1 MKKLILFFV
10 VLIALNIAS
19 AKSVNAV
26 SVNNYADIL
35 KNTGKF
41 VVGPKLDTRVE
52 KLEKFLKNYNSPL
65 ADKAGYFVMV
75 ADNFNMDYRLVPAIS
90 GIESTFGK
98 NIPQNSFNAYGW
110 GNGKST
116 FDSWEESIFVVS
128 KTLSEKYIAKGLDTP
143 IKMSRVYCPPNPDW
157 GRKVAYFMDKIEEFD
172 EKDEL
177 NKIEDLIT
185 LTYLE

>member
-1 MKKLILFFV
+1 MKKIILSFV
-10 VLIALNIAS
+10 VLIVLNIIS
-19 AKSVNAV
+19 AKNVNAA
-26 SVNNYADIL
+26 SLNNYADIL
-35 KNTGKF
+35 KNTGKY
-41 VVGPKLDTRVE
+41 VIGPKIDPRVD

-65 ADKAGYFVMV
+65 ADKAGYFVMI

-98 NIPQNSFNAYGW
+98 RIPYNSFNAYGW
-110 GNGKST
+110 GNGKSI

-157 GRKVAYFMDKIEEFD
+157 GRKVAYFMDKIENFE
-172 EKDEL
+172 EQKSK
-177 NKIEDLIT
+177 NSIEDL
-185 LTYLE
+185 LAFDF